1 MAGRYV
7 KIAFTTNWGDSLNCM
22 DTLHVC
28 DADGVKW
35 NNENMTHTTGGG
47 LVNGDP
53 KNCSDATAD
62 NYWQTSTRP
71 NWWKVDL
78 GQTRQISKVKTKVLD
93 GFATR
98 NIKAFTVSV
107 SDDDTNWTE
116 ILSTTT
122 ANNDSVQ
129 TFDTTDGPPGKGPAN
144 FLSFLRRDRIRTKG
158 VSLGLRVI
166 GDGNTSYLIARHNRL
181 RVTGISL
188 EAASAAM
195 PPYSS
200 VYPPAHSTT
209 YVKTTSEYGEGSRP
223 WFTTDPALSLIGAW
237 DWNAWLSNSSNYTNQ
252 RFHIDLGEAIVIKRI
267 YYENLHNSGTSTDGG
282 VQNFTFWGGNT
293 GSGSFDDLVYA
304 NDDGWTQLTTSQ
316 STFDQHTASNVADP
330 KYIDVTNTTAY
341 RYYAFKFADTWGWTY
356 MGVRRIELQRS
367 NY

>member
-53 KNCSDATAD
+53 KNCSDATAN

-78 GQTRQISKVKTKVLD
+78 GQTRQISKVKTKVL
-93 GFATR
+93 GGYATR
-98 NIKAFTVSV
+98 NIKEFTVSV

-129 TFDTTDGPPGKGPAN
+129 TFDTTDGPPGQGPAN
-144 FLSFLRRDRIRTKG
+144 FLSSPRRDRIRTKG
-158 VSLGLRVI
+158 TSLGLRVI

-209 YVKTTSEYGEGSRP
+209 YVKTTSEYGERTRP
-223 WFTTDPALSLIGAW
+223 
-237 DWNAWLSNSSNYTNQ
+237 
-252 RFHIDLGEAIVIKRI
+252 
-267 YYENLHNSGTSTDGG
+267 
-282 VQNFTFWGGNT
+282 
-293 GSGSFDDLVYA
+293 
-304 NDDGWTQLTTSQ
+304 
-316 STFDQHTASNVADP
+316 
-330 KYIDVTNTTAY
+330 
-341 RYYAFKFADTWGWTY
+341 
-356 MGVRRIELQRS
+356 
-367 NY
+367 